1 MRAVSLG
8 FTLVRNDDAIHAGA
22 GVCAHRLLG
31 YFSSQAVA
39 HLLRSTLLVTEPFSV
54 RV

>member
-1 MRAVSLG
+1 VRAVSLG
-8 FTLVRNDDAIHAGA
+8 FTLARHDDAVHAGA
-22 GVCAHRLLG
+22 GVAVHRLLG
-31 YFSSQAVA
+31 SFSSQAVA